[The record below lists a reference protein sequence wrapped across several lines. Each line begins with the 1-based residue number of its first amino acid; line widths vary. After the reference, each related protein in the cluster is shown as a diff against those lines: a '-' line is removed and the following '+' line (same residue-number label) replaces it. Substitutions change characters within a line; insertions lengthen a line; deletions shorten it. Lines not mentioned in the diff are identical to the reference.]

1 MSRSLRV
8 DPKYIQKVNLA
19 LKRNGYPSQRKFAEE
34 SEQIKLAHGDSKTI
48 LSENIE
54 RPAHWM

>member
-1 MSRSLRV
+1 VQGADFRGA
-8 DPKYIQKVNLA
+8 KNLT
-19 LKRNGYPSQRKFAEE
+19 
-34 SEQIKLAHGDSKTI
+34 SEQIKLARGDSKTI